1 MDGEEIIS
9 PTPPPDKMFR
19 IALWL
24 VAIFGVAELAGLG
37 VFYAGKWRSEYV
49 AAHPKPVAP
58 AATPAPTA
66 PTVAEKT
73 TPAPAATVPAAAV
86 PAAAV
91 PPATTAQTTP
101 STAALSIA
109 EKLLKEATELRDKG
123 DTTNALARLQ
133 DAAQRD
139 PKNANVLAEMAMIYE
154 SIQLYDRSNE
164 TWKKIVEIG
173 PAAGPLYELAD
184 MKLKTG
190 VTPPATTAPTSATT
204 GPGLAGTS
212 PLDAG
217 TTRND
222 ADGIPD
228 GSSFGIT
235 EVTATDTPDPDA
247 ETNMKLKIS
256 VKARPNTPIDHTKV
270 KIQVFFY
277 DTVDNKEVVL
287 TDADVSYEWV
297 TPHHDWKD
305 TNPEILAVTYV
316 RAKNK
321 TSSDADL
328 AVAAAS
334 VTPPGTSKKKPAAT
348 KPPATTADAGHRKYL
363 GYIVRIYY
371 NEQLQSVRADPT
383 KLLNLF
389 PPPLTAPQ

>member
-1 MDGEEIIS
+1 MDAEDFIS
-9 PTPPPDKMFR
+9 PGPPPDRMFR
-19 IALWL
+19 IAVWL
-24 VAIFGVAELAGLG
+24 VVIFAAAELAGLG
-37 VFYAGKWRSEYV
+37 VFYAKKWRAEYV

-58 AATPAPTA
+58 AATPAPSA

-73 TPAPAATVPAAAV
+73 APAPPSTAATTT
-86 PAAAV
+86 
-91 PPATTAQTTP
+91 TTAQTTP
-101 STAALSIA
+101 SAAALSVA

-164 TWKKIVEIG
+164 TWKKIMEIG
-173 PAAGPLYELAD
+173 PSAGPLYELAD

-190 VTPPATTAPTSATT
+190 VTPPATTTTT

-222 ADGIPD
+222 AEGIPD
-228 GSSFGIT
+228 GSTFGIT
-235 EVTATDTPDPDA
+235 EVAATDTPDPDA

-287 TDADVSYEWV
+287 TDADVSYEWL
-297 TPHHDWKD
+297 TPHHDWKE

-321 TSSDADL
+321 TSSEADL
-328 AVAAAS
+328 AAAAAS
-334 VTPPGTSKKKPAAT
+334 VTPPGTSKKKPAAP
-348 KPPATTADAGHRKYL
+348 KSPATTADAGHRKYL

-371 NEQLQSVRADPT
+371 SEQLQAVRADPT

>member
-1 MDGEEIIS
+1 VD
-9 PTPPPDKMFR
+9 
-19 IALWL
+19 
-24 VAIFGVAELAGLG
+24 
-37 VFYAGKWRSEYV
+37 
-49 AAHPKPVAP
+49 
-58 AATPAPTA
+58 
-66 PTVAEKT
+66 
-73 TPAPAATVPAAAV
+73 
-86 PAAAV
+86 
-91 PPATTAQTTP
+91 
-101 STAALSIA
+101 
-109 EKLLKEATELRDKG
+109 LKNKG

-133 DAAQRD
+133 DAVQRD
-139 PKNANVLAEMAMIYE
+139 PKNAKALAEMAMIYE

-164 TWKKIVEIG
+164 TWKKILEIG
-173 PAAGPLYELAD
+173 PSAGPLYELAD

-190 VTPPATTAPTSATT
+190 VTPPATTTAPTTATT
-204 GPGLAGTS
+204 GPGLAGAS

-228 GSSFGIT
+228 GSTFGIT
-235 EVTATDTPDPDA
+235 EVNATDTPDPDA

-287 TDADVSYEWV
+287 TDADVSYEWL

-305 TNPEILAVTYV
+305 TNPEVLAVTYV

-321 TSSDADL
+321 SSSDADL

-348 KPPATTADAGHRKYL
+348 KAPATAADAGHRKYL

>member
-1 MDGEEIIS
+1 MDAEDLIS
-9 PTPPPDKMFR
+9 PTPPPDRMFR

-58 AATPAPTA
+58 AVTPAPSA
-66 PTVAEKT
+66 PAVAEKT
-73 TPAPAATVPAAAV
+73 TPAPTTAST
-86 PAAAV
+86 
-91 PPATTAQTTP
+91 TTAQTTP
-101 STAALSIA
+101 SAAALSVA

-154 SIQLYDRSNE
+154 SIQLYERSNE

-173 PAAGPLYELAD
+173 PSAGPLYELAD

-190 VTPPATTAPTSATT
+190 VTPPPAPTTTTNTTT

-217 TTRND
+217 TTRSD
-222 ADGIPD
+222 AEGIPD
-228 GSSFGIT
+228 GSTFGIT
-235 EVTATDTPDPDA
+235 EVKATDTPDADA

-287 TDADVSYEWV
+287 TDADVSYEWL

-305 TNPEILAVTYV
+305 TNPEILAVTYL

-321 TSSDADL
+321 ASSDAAL
-328 AVAAAS
+328 AAAAAS
-334 VTPPGTSKKKPAAT
+334 VTPPGTTKKKTPPKKDAAT
-348 KPPATTADAGHRKYL
+348 DTAGDAGHRKYL

-371 NEQLQSVRADPT
+371 SEQLQAVRADPT

>member
-1 MDGEEIIS
+1 MDAEDLIS

-19 IALWL
+19 IAVWL
-24 VAIFGVAELAGLG
+24 VAIFGAAELAGLG
-37 VFYAGKWRSEYV
+37 VFYAKKWRTEYV

-58 AATPAPTA
+58 AVTPAPSA

-73 TPAPAATVPAAAV
+73 TPAPAPASTA
-86 PAAAV
+86 
-91 PPATTAQTTP
+91 ATTTTTAAQTTP
-101 STAALSIA
+101 SAAALSVA

-154 SIQLYDRSNE
+154 SIQHFDRSNE
-164 TWKKIVEIG
+164 TWKKIMEIG
-173 PAAGPLYELAD
+173 PSAGALYELAD

-190 VTPPATTAPTSATT
+190 VTPPAPATTTTT

-228 GSSFGIT
+228 GSTFGIT
-235 EVTATDTPDPDA
+235 EVAATDTPDPDA
-247 ETNMKLKIS
+247 DTNMKLKIS

-287 TDADVSYEWV
+287 TDADVSYEWL
-297 TPHHDWKD
+297 TPHHDWKE

-321 TSSDADL
+321 ASSDADL
-328 AVAAAS
+328 AAAAAS

-371 NEQLQSVRADPT
+371 SEQLQAVRADPT

>member
-1 MDGEEIIS
+1 MDAEDLIA

-24 VAIFGVAELAGLG
+24 VAIFGAAELAGLG
-37 VFYAGKWRSEYV
+37 VFYAGKWRREYV
-49 AAHPKPVAP
+49 AAHPKVTAP
-58 AATPAPTA
+58 AVTPAPTTPA
-66 PTVAEKT
+66 VAEKT
-73 TPAPAATVPAAAV
+73 TPAPA
-86 PAAAV
+86 
-91 PPATTAQTTP
+91 TTTTSTTTGQTTP
-101 STAALSIA
+101 STAALSVA
-109 EKLLKEATELRDKG
+109 EQLLKQATELRDKG

-154 SIQLYDRSNE
+154 SIQLYERSNE
-164 TWKKIVEIG
+164 TWKKILEIG
-173 PAAGPLYELAD
+173 PSAGPLYELAD
-184 MKLKTG
+184 TKLKTG
-190 VTPPATTAPTSATT
+190 VTPPPATTTTT
-204 GPGLAGTS
+204 GPGLAGAS

-228 GSSFGIT
+228 GSTFGIT
-235 EVTATDTPDPDA
+235 EVTAADTPDADA
-247 ETNMKLKIS
+247 ENNVKLKIS

-287 TDADVSYEWV
+287 TDADVSYEWL
-297 TPHHDWKD
+297 TPHHDWKE
-305 TNPEILAVTYV
+305 TNPEILAVTYL
-316 RAKNK
+316 RSKNK
-321 TSSDADL
+321 TSSDAAL
-328 AVAAAS
+328 AAAAAS
-334 VTPPGTSKKKPAAT
+334 VTPPGTTKKKTPAKKDAAT
-348 KPPATTADAGHRKYL
+348 DAADAGHRKYL

-371 NEQLQSVRADPT
+371 SEQLQAVRADPT

>member
-1 MDGEEIIS
+1 MDGEELIS

-19 IALWL
+19 IAVWL
-24 VAIFGVAELAGLG
+24 VAIFGAAELAGLG
-37 VFYAGKWRSEYV
+37 VFYAGKWRAEYV

-58 AATPAPTA
+58 ATPAQSAPAVADKTA
-66 PTVAEKT
+66 
-73 TPAPAATVPAAAV
+73 PAPAATAP
-86 PAAAV
+86 
-91 PPATTAQTTP
+91 TTAITQSTP
-101 STAALSIA
+101 SAAALSVA

-164 TWKKIVEIG
+164 TWKKILEIG
-173 PAAGPLYELAD
+173 PSAGPLYELAD

-190 VTPPATTAPTSATT
+190 VTPPAPATTTT

-228 GSSFGIT
+228 GSSFGISD
-235 EVTATDTPDPDA
+235 VTATDTPDPDA

-287 TDADVSYEWV
+287 TDADVSYEWL
-297 TPHHDWKD
+297 TPRHDWKE
-305 TNPEILAVTYV
+305 TNPEVLAVTYL

-321 TSSDADL
+321 TSSDAEL
-328 AVAAAS
+328 AAAAAS
-334 VTPPGTSKKKPAAT
+334 VTPPGTSKKKPPTPKA
-348 KPPATTADAGHRKYL
+348 PATTSDAGHRKYL

-371 NEQLQSVRADPT
+371 NEQLQAVRADPT

>member
-1 MDGEEIIS
+1 MDAEDLIS
-9 PTPPPDKMFR
+9 PTPPPDRMFR

-37 VFYAGKWRSEYV
+37 VFYAGKWRAEYV

-58 AATPAPTA
+58 AVTPAPSA
-66 PTVAEKT
+66 PAVVEKT
-73 TPAPAATVPAAAV
+73 TPAPA
-86 PAAAV
+86 
-91 PPATTAQTTP
+91 PATTTTSTTSTAQSTP
-101 STAALSIA
+101 SAAALSVA

-154 SIQLYDRSNE
+154 SIQLYERSNE

-173 PAAGPLYELAD
+173 PSAGPLYELAD

-190 VTPPATTAPTSATT
+190 VTPPPAPTTNTTT

-217 TTRND
+217 TTRSD
-222 ADGIPD
+222 AEGIPD
-228 GSSFGIT
+228 GSTFGIT
-235 EVTATDTPDPDA
+235 EVAATDTPDADA

-287 TDADVSYEWV
+287 TDADVSYEWL

-305 TNPEILAVTYV
+305 TNPEILAVTYL

-321 TSSDADL
+321 TSSDAAL
-328 AVAAAS
+328 AAAAAS
-334 VTPPGTSKKKPAAT
+334 VTPPGATKKKTPPKKDAAT
-348 KPPATTADAGHRKYL
+348 DTAADAGHRKYL

-371 NEQLQSVRADPT
+371 SEQLQAVRADPT